1 MKTSVGERLK
11 SVRESRRLS
20 LEEACGITKIQR
32 QTLEAIEQD
41 RIQETLD
48 PVYARIFVKKYAA
61 FLGLDAGAILNEYPG
76 LSRSSAGPA
85 VETIAPPPAFKPPL
99 QEAPAA
105 QPPQWNFLVPAG
117 ITLVAVIGVGF
128 LGYMAVDLFHTLRQ
142 QHPMSS
148 LTAPARQKKE
158 LEAKPPLVLVPLS
171 KPLKLTVQT
180 TADVWLQIKSD
191 GAIIF
196 QNVLRKGSRESW
208 AAKKDL
214 EIWTG
219 NAGAMQLSLNGK
231 PLEGLGRGVRK
242 GVKITH
248 AGIQE

>member
-1 MKTSVGERLK
+1 MRSSVGERLK

-85 VETIAPPPAFKPPL
+85 VETIAPPPAFKPSL
-99 QEAPAA
+99 QEAPA
-105 QPPQWNFLVPAG
+105 QPPQWGFLVPAVVA
-117 ITLVAVIGVGF
+117 LVAIVGIGF

-142 QHPMSS
+142 QHPLPS
-148 LTAPARQKKE
+148 LTAPAREKKE
-158 LEAKPPLVLVPLS
+158 PEARLLVPLS

-180 TADVWLQIKSD
+180 TADVWLQVKSD

-196 QNVLRKGSRESW
+196 QNVLTKGARESW

-214 EIWTG
+214 ELWTG

-248 AGIQE
+248 AGIQD